1 MFFPVKKLEPIRRKN
16 NLKSGENLVR
26 MLADPG
32 FQDRIKLEERIR
44 KWLEMWIQKQSGDL
58 PSSSEVKSPPTIEGK
73 TGLISALGRFHM
85 PWVS

>member
-1 MFFPVKKLEPIRRKN
+1 MFFLVKKLEPIRRKN
-16 NLKSGENLVR
+16 NLKSGENLVC
-26 MLADPG
+26 MLAVPG

-58 PSSSEVKSPPTIEGK
+58 PSSSEIKSPPIIEGK
-73 TGLISALGRFHM
+73 MGLISALGRFHM